1 MLESDMSIDQQIPNF
16 DFETYISNYEAKQA
30 SPPLSIEAYKMAI
43 QDIKEKTFQ
52 TTKYQRAMEAL
63 NAELTKQ
70 GQPTLPLD
78 QQWLTET
85 RKKSLTVFEQ
95 LEAQVKAA
103 KQNFSKEDIR
113 VSQSQLGDYYY
124 KKGDLPAATKAYVRT
139 RDHCT
144 TSQHIIEMC
153 FNTIQVYLDDQN
165 FSHVVQ
171 TYITRAESTPN
182 IPDKTNTISK
192 LRCCQAVSLL
202 GASDATSTYRAV
214 AEALMEVSF
223 ESANSIHTIMSPNDV
238 AIYGGLCALVS
249 YDRRQLSQVLNNSNF
264 KNFLVLEPSLHELLE
279 AFYQSKYAVCF
290 ELLSKYQQSLRLD
303 VYLASHLAKLTQLVR
318 EKAMIQYCLPYSMI
332 DMRKMAKAF
341 DVSLEEL
348 ENELVHLIGKKDKIH
363 ARIDS
368 HQKILCTKKQERRVK
383 AFEQSLLAGD
393 EFERS
398 SRALLIRLHLLKAN
412 LVVTQDPLSSK

>member
-1 MLESDMSIDQQIPNF
+1 
-16 DFETYISNYEAKQA
+16 
-30 SPPLSIEAYKMAI
+30 
-43 QDIKEKTFQ
+43 
-52 TTKYQRAMEAL
+52 
-63 NAELTKQ
+63 
-70 GQPTLPLD
+70 
-78 QQWLTET
+78 
-85 RKKSLTVFEQ
+85 
-95 LEAQVKAA
+95 
-103 KQNFSKEDIR
+103 
-113 VSQSQLGDYYY
+113 
-124 KKGDLPAATKAYVRT
+124 
-139 RDHCT
+139 
-144 TSQHIIEMC
+144 
-153 FNTIQVYLDDQN
+153 
-165 FSHVVQ
+165 
-171 TYITRAESTPN
+171 
-182 IPDKTNTISK
+182 
-192 LRCCQAVSLL
+192 
-202 GASDATSTYRAV
+202 
-214 AEALMEVSF
+214 MEVSF

-348 ENELVHLIGKKDKIH
+348 ENELMHLIGKKDKIH

-368 HQKILCTKKQERRVK
+368 HQKVKRRGFNIERKDDSLWLYQILCTKKQERRVK